1 GDFSGARKTREKALG
16 VTKTLAAGLVKV
28 TALNEVAFAQAEA
41 EDQDTALATLR
52 QTRQEAL
59 AIPDANDKGNAL
71 TRLLLAQTR
80 LGDYEEALRTASN
93 AGDFQM
99 VALRLFAPFVKR
111 ESGQAGRKTLQ
122 QALEMVQ
129 ANGSNSSPVD
139 KRETLITLAA
149 AQAS

>member
-1 GDFSGARKTREKALG
+1 
-16 VTKTLAAGLVKV
+16 
-28 TALNEVAFAQAEA
+28 
-41 EDQDTALATLR
+41 
-52 QTRQEAL
+52 
-59 AIPDANDKGNAL
+59 
-71 TRLLLAQTR
+71 
-80 LGDYEEALRTASN
+80 
-93 AGDFQM
+93 FQM

-149 AQAS
+149 AQASMGDLEAALRIADTLDDWKFLALEAIAPAQARAGDVAGALRTAATSQEEEWRASALVAVAVAQGKAGAPAAAQTTLREVRQIADKLQKARQGR